1 MARAKAKVLG
11 GSFIIKCLP
20 SPKCFLSL
28 SLLLELKI
36 AFVRK
41 PVFRRV
47 VSTFLGTIQFNQ
59 SSITLTLLAN
69 RNKALRY
76 SL

>member
-1 MARAKAKVLG
+1 MARAKTEVLG
-11 GSFIIKCLP
+11 GSSIIQCLP
-20 SPKCFLSL
+20 SPKCFLLL

-47 VSTFLGTIQFNQ
+47 VDTFLGTIQFNQ
-59 SSITLTLLAN
+59 SSITLTFIG
-69 RNKALRY
+69 
-76 SL
+76 

>member
-1 MARAKAKVLG
+1 MARAKTEVLG
-11 GSFIIKCLP
+11 GSYIIQCLP
-20 SPKCFLSL
+20 SPKCFLLL

-47 VSTFLGTIQFNQ
+47 VDTFLGTIQSQPKFNY
-59 SSITLTLLAN
+59 INFYWLIGI
-69 RNKALRY
+69 RH
-76 SL
+76 